1 MQGKIIKGI
10 AGFYYVHTESGNVY
24 ECKAK
29 GVFRKDKQ
37 KPLVG
42 DNVELDILDEEK
54 KLSKVTEIPSNEANA
69 RKKLVISDV
78 HVFGERIYYFCSD
91 GKAGGDRAF
100 FEYNMN
106 TSETNKIFES

>member
-1 MQGKIIKGI
+1 M
-10 AGFYYVHTESGNVY
+10 
-24 ECKAK
+24 
-29 GVFRKDKQ
+29 
-37 KPLVG
+37 
-42 DNVELDILDEEK
+42 LDEEK
-54 KLSKVTEIPSNEANA
+54 KLSKVTEIPSKEANA